1 MVLGGIV
8 RGAAGPTGG
17 DAVSTGHGESSD
29 LAENLINMRKKRR
42 TRKTEQQ
49 KKKIPGMDSS

>member
-8 RGAAGPTGG
+8 RGAAGPTG
-17 DAVSTGHGESSD
+17 DDVVSTGHGESSD

-49 KKKIPGMDSS
+49 KKKTPGMDSS